1 MPKRSPQ
8 NQYPI
13 KIAFW
18 LLIKL
23 IIYAG
28 FVVAYYFLVLL
39 LLRDWLKQTFD
50 DHRVIYASIVLPLII
65 GQAILLDFVT
75 VSLRKL
81 GSAREKK

>member
-1 MPKRSPQ
+1 MSKRSPSDQ
-8 NQYPI
+8 SPI

-18 LLIKL
+18 FLLKL

-65 GQAILLDFVT
+65 GQAILLDFLT
-75 VSLRKL
+75 VGLRKL
-81 GSAREKK
+81 GSAKEKK